1 MSSPARKT
9 SRTADLASEY
19 GRRITSGILKPGDNL
34 PVEAQLA
41 AEWGVSRTVVREAM
55 RLLAAKGLLRVGP
68 KVGTRV
74 LSFDEWNMLD
84 PDVMA
89 WHLLADE
96 RRTFV
101 DALYEM
107 RLINEPVAARMAA
120 ARIGATDKK
129 RLSEALEAMG
139 RHPRGSDELIAADLA
154 FHRII
159 LEATGNPI
167 LRSLGAMIEKSLSIS
182 FSLSWRQN
190 PQEETLQQHKRVS
203 DAIIAGDGEAAELFM
218 RRLIESAFD
227 DVTTALYAEDQ
238 NRKGRHETKPDRKR
252 AGGKPVSAPVAG
264 T

>member
-1 MSSPARKT
+1 MSSIARKT
-9 SRTADLASEY
+9 SRTADLAGEY
-19 GRRITSGILKPGDNL
+19 GRRITAGVLKPGDHL

-41 AEWGVSRTVVREAM
+41 TEWGVSRTVVREAM

-74 LSFDEWNMLD
+74 LPFEEWNMLD
-84 PDVMA
+84 ADVMA

-101 DALYEM
+101 EALYEM
-107 RLINEPVAARMAA
+107 RLINEPAAARAAA
-120 ARIGATDKK
+120 ARISSTDKA
-129 RLSEALEAMG
+129 RLGEALDAMG
-139 RHPRGSDELIAADLA
+139 RYPRGSDELIAADLA

-190 PQEETLQQHKRVS
+190 PQEETLRQHKRVF

-227 DVTTALYAEDQ
+227 DVTTALYAEHQ
-238 NRKGRHETKPDRKR
+238 NHAATREVRTDLTRSGEKPAFAPA
-252 AGGKPVSAPVAG
+252 AGA
-264 T
+264 

>member
-9 SRTADLASEY
+9 SRTADLAGEY
-19 GRRITSGILKPGDNL
+19 GRRITAGILKPGDNL
-34 PVEAQLA
+34 PVEGQLA
-41 AEWGVSRTVVREAM
+41 TEWGVSRTVVREAM

-74 LSFDEWNMLD
+74 LPFDEWNMLD
-84 PDVMA
+84 ADVMA

-101 DALYEM
+101 ESLYEM

-120 ARIGATDKK
+120 ARIGAADKA
-129 RLSEALEAMG
+129 RLGEALEAMG
-139 RHPRGSDELIAADLA
+139 RHPRGSDALIAADLA

-159 LEATGNPI
+159 LEATSNPI

-190 PQEETLQQHKRVS
+190 PQEETLRQHKRVS

-238 NRKGRHETKPDRKR
+238 THTAMNDTWKDRAQ
-252 AGGKPVSAPVAG
+252 AGEKTASAPVAG
-264 T
+264 A